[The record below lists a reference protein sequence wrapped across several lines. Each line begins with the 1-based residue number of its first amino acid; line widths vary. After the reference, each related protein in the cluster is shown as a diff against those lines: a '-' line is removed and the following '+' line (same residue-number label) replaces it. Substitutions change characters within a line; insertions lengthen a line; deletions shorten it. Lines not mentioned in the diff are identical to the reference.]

1 MGFFPSQISQVFRRL
16 GRSPLFT
23 AIILITVAV
32 GVGANTV
39 VFSVV
44 EGVLLKP
51 LNFPQPERLIGV
63 WYKAPAINFPKLNIG
78 AFVYFIDREQ
88 NKTLEDIGMYDGSSF
103 SLTGSGKPEQL
114 EGEVVTDGTLP
125 ILGVHA
131 AYGRL
136 FTKQDDSPKAPKTVV
151 LSYGYWQRHFGGDRS
166 ALGRTLTLDGEPHE
180 IIGILPK
187 DFQFLDRYSAEIF
200 VPMQID
206 RGETTLGS
214 FNYQGIARLRPGV
227 TLQQAGADL
236 DRLVPVALRS
246 FPPPEG
252 FSLELF
258 QKANFGSYL
267 LPLKDDV
274 VGDIGNVVWV
284 LMGSIILVLLA
295 ACANVANLLLVRVEG
310 RRQELAIRSALG
322 ADRKHITANLL
333 LESLVLGCSGSVV
346 GLGLAYAGLRALIA
360 AAPTGLPRLHDIE
373 IDVPVLLFTIGLALF
388 VSLVIGM
395 IPVLRYSGVR
405 VGTGL
410 REGGR
415 SLSQSRERH
424 RARKALVVV
433 QVALALVLLICSG
446 LMIRTFVALAHVWPG
461 FQDPNSLQAFDIAI
475 PETQIPDTQAER
487 VVRTD
492 QAILNQ
498 LAAIPGVSSVGITT
512 RVPMSGGGNF
522 DPVYANDRAYKD
534 GELAPMRRQ
543 RFISPGYFSTMGI
556 PLLAGRDLT
565 WPEEYEKRPVAIIS
579 ENFAREYWGT
589 PSTAIGKLIRIG
601 STDQWHEIVGV
612 VGNVYED
619 GVSHDPTSAVYWP
632 IFQDNFETQK
642 VMVRRYVS
650 FVVRSPR
657 AGSAA
662 LMSEMQRAVWS
673 VDPEL
678 PLAGPTTVGA
688 LYTKSM
694 ARTSFTLVMLSIAGG
709 MTLLLGIVG
718 LYGVVAYSV
727 SQRTREIGIRVA
739 LGEQRGSLTRMFVL
753 QGLMLTLVGVVCG
766 VSVAFGTMRLMSS
779 LLYHVSPADPWTYA
793 AATAAIVLIAWLSTY
808 VPSRRAAGIDP
819 VQALRAE

>member
-1 MGFFPSQISQVFRRL
+1 VGFFPSQLKQVLRRL

-51 LNFPQPERLIGV
+51 LGYPHSDRLIGV
-63 WYKAPAINFPKLNIG
+63 WYKAPAINIPKLNIA

-103 SLTGSGKPEQL
+103 SLTGSGQPEQL
-114 EGEVVTDGTLP
+114 DGVEVTDGTLP

-136 FTKQDDSPKAPKTVV
+136 FTKQDDSANAPKTVL

-166 ALGRTLTLDGEPHE
+166 AVGRTLTLDGDPHE

-187 DFQFLDRYSAEIF
+187 GLDFLGYPADLF
-200 VPMQID
+200 VPMQLD
-206 RGETTLGS
+206 RSKTRLGNFS
-214 FNYQGIARLRPGV
+214 YEGIARLKPGV
-227 TLQQAGADL
+227 TIEQASADL
-236 DRLVPVALRS
+236 ARLIPVANRS

-252 FSLELF
+252 FSLAMFE
-258 QKANFGSYL
+258 KANIGIYL

-274 VGDIGNVVWV
+274 VGDIGSVVWV
-284 LMGSIILVLLA
+284 LMGSIVLVLLA

-322 ADRKHITANLL
+322 ADRKNITANLL
-333 LESLVLGCSGSVV
+333 LESLVLGCAGSVI
-346 GLGLAYAGLRALIA
+346 GLGLAYAGLRTLVA
-360 AAPTGLPRLHDIE
+360 AAPTGLPRLHDIG
-373 IDVPVLLFTIGLALF
+373 IDVPVLLFTLGLALF

-405 VGTGL
+405 AGTGL

-446 LMIRTFVALAHVWPG
+446 LMIRTFHALAHVWPG
-461 FQDPNSLQAFDIAI
+461 FQDPNTLQAFDIDI
-475 PETQIPDTQAER
+475 PETQIPDTQGER

-498 LAAIPGVSSVGITT
+498 VAAIPGVTSAGITSS
-512 RVPMSGGGNF
+512 VPMSGSGGI
-522 DPVYANDRAYKD
+522 DPVYANDRAYKE
-534 GELAPMRRQ
+534 GELAPLRHQ
-543 RFISPGYFSTMGI
+543 RFISPGYFSTMGM
-556 PLLAGRDLT
+556 PLVAGRDLT
-565 WPEEYEKRPVAIIS
+565 WPEEYEQRTVAIIS

-589 PSTAIGKLIRIG
+589 PNSAIGKFIRIG
-601 STDQWHEIVGV
+601 STDPWHEIIGV

-619 GVSHDPTSAVYWP
+619 GVSHDPTSDVYWP
-632 IFQDNFETQK
+632 IYQKDFETQK

-650 FVVRSPR
+650 FVIRTPR

-662 LMSEMQRAVWS
+662 LMNEIQRAVWS

-678 PLAGPTTVGA
+678 PLASPTTVGV

-694 ARTSFTLVMLSIAGG
+694 ARTSFTLVMLSIAGA

-718 LYGVVAYSV
+718 LYGVVAYAV

-739 LGEQRGSLTRMFVL
+739 LGAQRDSLTRMFVR
-753 QGLMLTLVGVVCG
+753 QGLMLTGVGVVCG
-766 VSVAFGTMRLMSS
+766 VSVAFGTMRLMRS

-793 AATAAIVLIAWLSTY
+793 AATVSILAIAWLATY
-808 VPSRRAAGIDP
+808 VPSRRAAVVDP

>member
-1 MGFFPSQISQVFRRL
+1 VGFIPSQLKQVLRRL
-16 GRSPLFT
+16 GRSPLFA

-51 LNFPQPERLIGV
+51 LGYPHADRLIGV
-63 WYKAPAINFPKLNIG
+63 WYKAPAINIPKLNIA

-88 NKTLEDIGMYDGSSF
+88 NKTLEDIGMYNGTSF
-103 SLTGSGKPEQL
+103 SLTGSGQPEQL
-114 EGEVVTDGTLP
+114 DGVEVTDGTLP
-125 ILGVHA
+125 ILGVRPT
-131 AYGRL
+131 YGRL
-136 FTKQDDSPKAPKTVV
+136 FTKQDDSANAPKTVL

-166 ALGRTLTLDGEPHE
+166 AVGRTLTLDGDPHE
-180 IIGILPK
+180 IIGILPQGF
-187 DFQFLDRYSAEIF
+187 DFLGYPADLI
-200 VPMQID
+200 VPMQLD
-206 RGETTLGS
+206 RSKTRLGNFS
-214 FNYQGIARLRPGV
+214 YEGIARLKPGV
-227 TLQQAGADL
+227 TIQQASADL
-236 DRLVPVALRS
+236 ARLIPVANHS

-252 FSLELF
+252 FSLEMF
-258 QKANFGSYL
+258 EKANIGIYL

-274 VGDIGNVVWV
+274 VGDIGSVVWV
-284 LMGSIILVLLA
+284 LMGSIVLVLLA

-322 ADRKHITANLL
+322 ADRKNITANLL
-333 LESLVLGCSGSVV
+333 LESLVLGCSGSVI
-346 GLGLAYAGLRALIA
+346 GLGLAYAGLRTLIA
-360 AAPTGLPRLHDIE
+360 AAPTGLPRLHDIG
-373 IDVPVLLFTIGLALF
+373 IDVPVLLFTLGLALF

-405 VGTGL
+405 AGTGL

-446 LMIRTFVALAHVWPG
+446 LMIRTFRALAHVWPG
-461 FQDPNSLQAFDIAI
+461 FQDPSTLQAFDIDI
-475 PETQIPDTQAER
+475 PETQIPDTQGER
-487 VVRTD
+487 VLRTD

-498 LAAIPGVSSVGITT
+498 VAAIPGVKSVGITT
-512 RVPMSGGGNF
+512 SVPLSGSGGI

-534 GELAPMRRQ
+534 GELAPLRHQ

-556 PLLAGRDLT
+556 PLVAGRDLT
-565 WPEEYEKRPVAIIS
+565 WPEEYEQRTVAIIS

-589 PSTAIGKLIRIG
+589 PNIAIGKFIRIG
-601 STDQWHEIVGV
+601 STDPWHEIIGV

-619 GVSHDPTSAVYWP
+619 GVSHDPTSDVYWP
-632 IFQDNFETQK
+632 IYQKDFETQK
-642 VMVRRYVS
+642 IMLRRYVS
-650 FVVRSPR
+650 FVIRTPR

-662 LMSEMQRAVWS
+662 LMNEIQRAVWS

-678 PLAGPTTVGA
+678 PLASPTTVGV

-694 ARTSFTLVMLSIAGG
+694 ARTSFTLVMLSIAGA

-718 LYGVVAYSV
+718 LYGVVAYAV

-739 LGEQRGSLTRMFVL
+739 LGAQRDSLTRMFVR
-753 QGLMLTLVGVVCG
+753 QGLMLTGIGVVCG
-766 VSVAFGTMRLMSS
+766 VSVAFGTMRLMRS
-779 LLYHVSPADPWTYA
+779 LLYHVSPADPWTYT
-793 AATAAIVLIAWLSTY
+793 AATGAILGIAWLATY
-808 VPSRRAAGIDP
+808 VPSRRAAVVDP